1 MVLTSSLIEV
11 SLELGIC
18 FEFILPEFLVG
29 LDSLLLFHQK
39 RWLSRSSNW
48 FKLLVK
54 FKLSLLN
61 SLKLDLEVH
70 AKTRQRMTYIKR
82 DKTFWMK
89 NIQLDLTGLDQ
100 NDKFHSL
107 SNEISSIDFK
117 LYFSFQSYPIKFHR
131 GCGSDSLYIG
141 KIRKP

>member
-18 FEFILPEFLVG
+18 FEFILPELLVR

-39 RWLSRSSNW
+39 RWFYLNV
-48 FKLLVK
+48 KLLVK
-54 FKLSLLN
+54 FKLSLLK